1 MTIGELIEF
10 LNCNPRIDYRYN
22 VAVEFVEVGTECET
36 ETCIVT
42 GIRLDMSDTRKL
54 VFETDLVGLA

>member
-10 LNCNPRIDYRYN
+10 LNCNPRTDYRYN

-42 GIRLDMSDTRKL
+42 GI
-54 VFETDLVGLA
+54 G